1 MYLESVHPC
10 YEKVVYSAEN
20 NTSKEENRPSRR
32 GSIFSATLLRKP
44 RSHGVHHI
52 QTPATQS
59 RIVSFTAKI
68 NTSPL
73 NLAHSSPRECT
84 LSRRCETPPSWF
96 KFLKNKIHRFILWN
110 LSLIFYSNY
119 RTFVQ
124 NKSYFV
130 SQVNDS
136 WISLRDLSLINI
148 WKKKKKKEIF
158 HRINIRRTIES
169 NTQKSLQIVPIYF
182 YITCKKKN
190 FNSFK
195 FEREKGKEKNRS
207 TPIKLKIL
215 IIMIIFNSANRVVG
229 EGEREVRS

>member
-84 LSRRCETPPSWF
+84 LSLRCETPPSWF

-148 WKKKKKKEIF
+148 WKKKKKEIF

-182 YITCKKKN
+182 YITCKKK
-190 FNSFK
+190 
-195 FEREKGKEKNRS
+195 
-207 TPIKLKIL
+207 KIL
-215 IIMIIFNSANRVVG
+215 IRSNLK
-229 EGEREVRS
+229 ERKEKKKIDRPR